1 MRIGAFLM
9 GMGGAA
15 AAAASLAMYLGFS
28 GWAVAGIVA
37 ATLLIAQMLYL
48 GLILLMLREEK
59 ARRAPPDQPASP
71 SDGLLPIGKSQQSG
85 L

>member
-15 AAAASLAMYLGFS
+15 AAAAGIAIYLGFS
-28 GWAVAGIVA
+28 GWAVAGLAA

-48 GLILLMLREEK
+48 GLILLMVREEK
-59 ARRAPPDQPASP
+59 ARRSSPDHPASP